1 MTHLNKDTIRT
12 IQFKDNL
19 VEPHSNAIDQPE
31 KRDDSPKTSNVASW
45 NLFGSNVERFVNLSE
60 GRIVSTKD
68 EAIRWQDTI
77 SH

>member
-1 MTHLNKDTIRT
+1 MEH
-12 IQFKDNL
+12 
-19 VEPHSNAIDQPE
+19 HSKAIDQPE
-31 KRDDSPKTSNVASW
+31 KRGDSPKTTNVASW
-45 NLFGSNVERFVNLSE
+45 NIDESNAERFVNLSE